1 MHVGADVADIVSK
14 EIFRTGLV
22 SAAARWYEDFELAD
36 KTWDAAY
43 GFGRDLGET
52 PSSYFK
58 RGEKLYHKLRGAF
71 RQTLLT
77 SLILR
82 LNDGDKDLRL

>member
-1 MHVGADVADIVSK
+1 MMNTFTIGRVY
-14 EIFRTGLV
+14 RTV
-22 SAAARWYEDFELAD
+22 ESALIAE
-36 KTWDAAY
+36 AY

-58 RGEKLYHKLRGAF
+58 RGEKLYHKFRGAF
-71 RQTLLT
+71 RQTFLT